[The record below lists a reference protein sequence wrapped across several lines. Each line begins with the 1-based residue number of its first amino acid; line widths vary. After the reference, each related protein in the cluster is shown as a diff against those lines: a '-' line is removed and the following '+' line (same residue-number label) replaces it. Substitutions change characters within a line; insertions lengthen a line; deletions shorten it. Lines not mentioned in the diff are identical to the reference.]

1 MKKIQVMPE
10 DHFTEDQ
17 INAIRGLFTQQVN
30 SLFIKVIAGNLVALI
45 VLVGSLF
52 VGWYRLGDVEKQVAV
67 VGKAISEGP
76 RFTQEEGD
84 ALRSAMSQRD
94 EDLQRQI
101 DALKNDQAYIRARVD
116 QIYNIL
122 R

>member
-1 MKKIQVMPE
+1 MPE
-10 DHFTEDQ
+10 EHFTEDQ
-17 INAIRGLFTQQVN
+17 IKAIKSLFSDQVN
-30 SLFIKVIAGNLVALI
+30 SLFTKIVAGNIIALLI
-45 VLVGSLF
+45 GAGTVG
-52 VGWYRLGDVEKQVAV
+52 VGWYRLGHMENQVAAV
-67 VGKAISEGP
+67 TRAISEGP

-84 ALRSAMSQRD
+84 SLRAAMAQRD

-101 DALKNDQAYIRARVD
+101 DAIKNDQAYIRARVD